1 LIKVIDKKIDKHILK
16 EIYDAHFKTM
26 VEFVVDINLKN
37 MGIGGELHSD
47 AEELLINGI
56 SNQENILGANL
67 YPYKSADERL
77 EYTSL
82 INIRPGQGD
91 LSMEI
96 ENESLR
102 KKIQIMTEQLLL
114 NNNESLA

>member
-1 LIKVIDKKIDKHILK
+1 MRVKNK
-16 EIYDAHFKTM
+16 E
-26 VEFVVDINLKN
+26 DIW
-37 MGIGGELHSD
+37 
-47 AEELLINGI
+47 
-56 SNQENILGANL
+56 GANL

-114 NNNESLA
+114 KNNESLA

>member
-1 LIKVIDKKIDKHILK
+1 MIKVIDKKIDKHILK
-16 EIYDAHFKTM
+16 EICEAHFKTM
-26 VEFVVDINLKN
+26 VKFVVDIKLKK
-37 MGIGGELHSD
+37 MGVGGELHSD
-47 AEELLINGI
+47 AEELLINEG
-56 SNQENILGANL
+56 SNQKDIWGANL
-67 YPYKSADERL
+67 YPYKLADERL

-82 INIRPGQGD
+82 IKIRPGQGN

>member
-1 LIKVIDKKIDKHILK
+1 
-16 EIYDAHFKTM
+16 
-26 VEFVVDINLKN
+26 
-37 MGIGGELHSD
+37 MGVGGELHSD
-47 AEELLINGI
+47 AEELLINEG
-56 SNQENILGANL
+56 SNQKDIWGANL

-82 INIRPGQGD
+82 INIRPGQGN

-96 ENESLR
+96 ENESFR
-102 KKIQIMTEQLLL
+102 KKIQIMTKQLLL

>member
-1 LIKVIDKKIDKHILK
+1 MIRVIDKKLDKHILQ
-16 EIYDAHFKTM
+16 EICDTHFKTM
-26 VEFVVDINLKN
+26 VKFVVDIKLKK
-37 MGIGGELHSD
+37 MGVGGELHSD
-47 AEELLINGI
+47 AEELLINEG
-56 SNQENILGANL
+56 SNQKDIWGANL

-82 INIRPGQGD
+82 INILPGQGN

-102 KKIQIMTEQLLL
+102 EKIQIMTEQLLL
-114 NNNESLA
+114 NNNENLA

>member
-1 LIKVIDKKIDKHILK
+1 MRVPIRKI
-16 EIYDAHFKTM
+16 F
-26 VEFVVDINLKN
+26 
-37 MGIGGELHSD
+37 
-47 AEELLINGI
+47 
-56 SNQENILGANL
+56 LGANL

-82 INIRPGQGD
+82 INIQSGQGN

-102 KKIQIMTEQLLL
+102 KKIQIMTEKLLL
-114 NNNESLA
+114 NNNENLA

>member
-1 LIKVIDKKIDKHILK
+1 MIKVIDKKIDKHILK
-16 EIYDAHFKTM
+16 EICDAHFKTM
-26 VEFVVDINLKN
+26 VKFVVDIKLKK
-37 MGIGGELHSD
+37 MGVGGELHSD
-47 AEELLINGI
+47 AEELLINEG
-56 SNQENILGANL
+56 SNQENIWGANL
-67 YPYKSADERL
+67 YPYKSGDERL

-82 INIRPGQGD
+82 INIRPGQGN

>member
-1 LIKVIDKKIDKHILK
+1 MIKVIDKKIDKHILK
-16 EIYDAHFKTM
+16 EICDAHFKTM
-26 VEFVVDINLKN
+26 IKFVVDIKLKK
-37 MGIGGELHSD
+37 MGVGGELHSD
-47 AEELLINGI
+47 AEELLINEG
-56 SNQENILGANL
+56 SNQKDIWGANL

-82 INIRPGQGD
+82 INIQSGQGN

-102 KKIQIMTEQLLL
+102 KKIQIMTEKLLL
-114 NNNESLA
+114 NNNENLA

>member
-1 LIKVIDKKIDKHILK
+1 MRAQIRKI
-16 EIYDAHFKTM
+16 F
-26 VEFVVDINLKN
+26 
-37 MGIGGELHSD
+37 GEK
-47 AEELLINGI
+47 
-56 SNQENILGANL
+56 L

-82 INIRPGQGD
+82 INIRPGQGN